1 MGDFFVSMPTR
12 VVITSPY
19 NWGMS
24 ILAGEPGAWPGER
37 FISCAKG
44 ATLGIAPGGSEL
56 TFESEKDGER
66 RRKSDPAPRADTP
79 PTSPPSSKRK
89 RTGTPEVGQAL
100 RSVYQQTIDEQIPPE
115 MLELLGKL
123 G

>member
-1 MGDFFVSMPTR
+1 
-12 VVITSPY
+12 
-19 NWGMS
+19 
-24 ILAGEPGAWPGER
+24 
-37 FISCAKG
+37 
-44 ATLGIAPGGSEL
+44 L

>member
-1 MGDFFVSMPTR
+1 
-12 VVITSPY
+12 
-19 NWGMS
+19 
-24 ILAGEPGAWPGER
+24 
-37 FISCAKG
+37 
-44 ATLGIAPGGSEL
+44 L

-66 RRKSDPAPRADTP
+66 RRKSDQALRADAP
-79 PTSPPSSKRK
+79 PASPPPSSKRK